1 MKVSREQAAKNRDR
15 IVEAASELFRERGF
29 DGIGVA
35 DLMKAAGLTH
45 GGFYGHFKSKDD
57 LAVEAVAT
65 SLAQSVER
73 WRALAREHADEPLAA
88 ILDHYLCDKHRDNA
102 GRGCAYAALAAD
114 VARQD
119 NRALRRV
126 FSDGLRTII
135 DVFTRIVPG
144 RSKPARR
151 KQALARLSGMVGA
164 VVLARA
170 VDDPDLS
177 HEILAATRAALAG
190 EKAYD

>member
-15 IVEAASELFRERGF
+15 IVETASKLFRERGF

-35 DLMKAAGLTH
+35 DLMKNAGLTH

-57 LAVEAVAT
+57 LAVQACAS
-65 SLAQSVER
+65 SLARSAETWQ
-73 WRALAREHADEPLAA
+73 ALMRDHADAPLAA

-119 NRALRRV
+119 NRTLRRV
-126 FSDGLRTII
+126 FSDGLRGMI
-135 DVFTRIVPG
+135 DKLTRIVPG
-144 RSKPARR
+144 RSKAAQR
-151 KQALARLSGMVGA
+151 KRALASLSGMVGA

-170 VDDPDLS
+170 VDDADLS
-177 HEILAATRAALAG
+177 REILAATRAALMDG
-190 EKAYD
+190 RT